1 MPVQLKDA
9 KITVK
14 IDLEES
20 KKEVKSLEKKTTEQR
35 QEKEKEDRKEKERA
49 RRAKGG
55 RRRTRGSLGRYAG
68 GGIIAGTVQKL
79 TTAGLGIPG
88 VEIVF
93 MAAVVGAALAELNE
107 RFGPMAG
114 AILDELL
121 PSKVAALV
129 PTGSMNEFARE
140 WAVMKAKLAS
150 LEAGFSQ
157 ATGMAAAIAITG
169 GQVTPDMFAEI
180 FGEERKMAMHLILQ
194 EKYKR
199 FITQRLVGGAI
210 GGAVNDATKQLRD
223 GIDKRVE
230 DRLAENARSEQSR

>member
-55 RRRTRGSLGRYAG
+55 RRRVRGNLGRYAG
-68 GGIIAGTVQKL
+68 GGIIAGTIQKL
-79 TTAGLGIPG
+79 TTAGLGIPI
-88 VEIVF
+88 VELAFVGGIV
-93 MAAVVGAALAELNE
+93 AAALAELNE
-107 RFGPMAG
+107 RFGPMAEG
-114 AILDELL
+114 ILGELL
-121 PSKVAALV
+121 PKAIKDITPWDSLDE
-129 PTGSMNEFARE
+129 MARE
-140 WAVMKAKLAS
+140 WAVMKAKLSS
-150 LEAGFSQ
+150 LEVGFSQ
-157 ATGMAAAIAITG
+157 ATSMAAAIAVTG
-169 GQVTPDMFAEI
+169 GQVTPDVFAEI

-194 EKYKR
+194 EKFKR
-199 FITQRLVGGAI
+199 FITQRMVGGAL
-210 GGAVNDATKQLRD
+210 GGAVNDATKLLRD

-230 DRLAENARSEQSR
+230 DRLAENARSEMNR